1 MGRRT
6 GNLNRLLVIL
16 AALSLLLTLIGPSS
30 AQQAGPFVS
39 DDFSSGIDPVR
50 WTVIDP
56 LGDGTVTATG
66 QGTPD
71 ATADLTVPAGT
82 SHDPWGTN
90 RALRIVQNIN
100 DTDLDLRIKFDSTPD
115 SRYQTQGLL
124 IEQDADNWIRFDVHH
139 NGTQHRALAATT
151 TNGSTSARL
160 STGIVLIGP
169 TWLDISRVGDVWTY
183 AVSTDGIQFTT
194 IGTFEQP
201 LTATTVG
208 PFAANHDPN
217 PAHTAVIDWIQN
229 ADDPITDEDGSSGGG
244 DETPPTVS
252 DVQVVTEESTA
263 TITWT
268 TDEPATS
275 TLSWGTTPEYT
286 GGTVTSSTPVSAHR
300 VELEGLS
307 AGETYHYRIEVT
319 DEAGNV
325 ATTSDATFT
334 TAPPAGVVVS
344 DDFSSGI
351 DPDRW
356 TVIDPL
362 GDGTVTATGQGTPD
376 ATADLTVPAGTSH
389 DPWGT
394 NRALRIV
401 QNINDTDLDLRIKFD
416 STPDS
421 RYQTQGLL
429 IEQDADN
436 WIRFDVHHN
445 GTQHRALAA
454 TTTNGSTSARLSTGI
469 VLIGPTWLDIS
480 RVGDVWTYAV
490 STDGTQFTTIGTFEQ
505 PLTATTVGPFAA
517 NHHPNPAHTA
527 AIDWIQNADYPITD
541 EDGQA
546 PPPPLTTYTVAV
558 DVVGNGSVSSDPEG
572 PEHEEGTLVTLSA
585 YPDPGWQFD
594 GWSGDVDSSDNPLQ
608 VVADADLSLT
618 ATFAE
623 MPQTA
628 LVSDDFSDGLV
639 ADRWIVVDP
648 MGDGSVTTS
657 GQGTTS
663 AAIDL
668 AVPAGTSHDPW
679 GTNRAL
685 QLLQPIIDE
694 DLAVEIGF
702 LTVPSERYQVQGLM
716 VVEDDD
722 NWLRIDAVHVG
733 NKLRLFAGSTVDGR
747 SRTEL
752 KTNIEADGGM
762 WLQVRRAGDTWT
774 VDWSDDGATF
784 ERAGTFTHP
793 MFVTTIGP
801 FSANHTPNPA
811 FTAVV
816 DYVMNL
822 DAPLATEDGEPWN
835 SQPPDPDPDPEPEDS
850 PPTIT
855 AQPSDATVEAD
866 GTAEFS
872 VSVAGTPTPTVQWLR
887 DGVPIHGATDTA
899 LRVAAELEQH
909 GAVFVARASNS
920 LGTVDSEPA
929 VLHHG
934 EPTTAPWWSAEHD
947 FRVPLRATPGDAVTD
962 ALAVIELDLPAALA
976 AAHAADS
983 SVDVDGLR
991 LVEVDTDGLV
1001 LDEAVAFQLD
1011 ERDGP
1016 AAGELVVQLAG
1027 PTSAG
1032 TTRSFHLYVATGDSG
1047 LAPPDVPAVVTVAE
1061 ATDEGLPVLRT
1072 TTPTGEWVYQRDAG
1086 AFSSLLDTAGND
1098 WISWSTA
1105 AGAQGEYR
1113 GIPNLVYPA
1122 GSLHPGATNATSVV
1136 HGAGPLRATVE
1147 TVTDDGWSV
1156 RWDITG
1162 THAAMTVLEAPSSYW
1177 FLYQGTP
1184 GGTLEPH
1191 FDTVTRPGG
1200 VVTSADE
1207 AWTEDLS
1214 GVEHVVVTDGPTGRS
1229 LFVAGH
1235 ADDVHPDS
1243 YRQMADSMTVLGL
1256 GRDDLTRHLSG
1267 SGVQVSVGLVDGSTD
1282 VAIAAAVTPVTAT
1295 ADTPQ
1300 PRDASSLEQDPPGIS
1315 AVVVDP
1321 AETSVTVTWSTDE
1334 PASGI
1339 VSWGQAAAGD
1349 DGTVGD
1355 GAMVGDH
1362 LLTVTGLQ
1370 PGTTYHYTVGGRDA
1384 AGNSTVTAEAT
1395 FTTQGGVPDEGGPTI
1410 DVWYGDH
1417 QEVGRTGMTQV
1428 WTNVLGNV
1436 SDPDGVAS
1444 LTYTLDDGPA
1454 QPLSIGPDLR
1464 RLQHTGDFNVEIDN
1478 TVLTVGEHVVVLTAT
1493 DGVGSTSTRTVVI
1506 ERVVGATALPFV
1518 VGWDTTPA
1526 ISAVGHVVDGLWSTA
1541 GGVLRPSQLGY
1552 DRVVALGDTSWT
1564 NMDVVV
1570 PFTVHGLGPDSG
1582 TAQSGAP
1589 LVGIGLRW
1597 RGHSNNNGEQPSTG
1611 FWPIGA
1617 YTWFRWQNGGRI
1629 ELYASGGSPVD
1640 RQGATIEF
1648 GTTYMMHARA
1658 TTVGVD
1664 TTYQYSV
1671 WPQGDPEPPWQLEL
1685 TTSNGHLSG
1694 GVALIA
1700 HHTDVSFGTVTITD
1714 PGV

>member
-39 DDFSSGIDPVR
+39 DDFSSGIDPDR

-66 QGTPD
+66 QGTAD
-71 ATADLTVPAGT
+71 ATADLSVPAGT

-90 RALRIVQNIN
+90 RALRLVQHIA
-100 DTDLDLRIKFDSTPD
+100 DTDLDLRIKFDSTPSD
-115 SRYQTQGLL
+115 RYQTQGIL

-139 NGTQHRALAATT
+139 NGSQHRALAATT
-151 TNGSTSARL
+151 TNGTTSARL
-160 STGIVLIGP
+160 STGIVLTGP
-169 TWLDISRVGDVWTY
+169 TWLDISRTGDVWTY
-183 AVSTDGIQFTT
+183 AVSADGTEFTT
-194 IGTFEQP
+194 IGTFEQ
-201 LTATTVG
+201 AMAVTTVG
-208 PFAANHDPN
+208 PFAANHNPN
-217 PAHTAVIDWIQN
+217 PAHTASIDWIQN

-252 DVQVVTEESTA
+252 DVQVVTEEGTA

-286 GGTVTSSTPVSAHR
+286 GGTVTSSTPVTAHR
-300 VELEGLS
+300 VDLEGLS
-307 AGETYHYRIEVT
+307 AGETYHYRIEVA
-319 DEAGNV
+319 DEAGNGA
-325 ATTSDATFT
+325 ATADATFT
-334 TAPPAGVVVS
+334 MAPPVGVVVS

-362 GDGTVTATGQGTPD
+362 GDGTVTATGQGTAD
-376 ATADLTVPAGTSH
+376 ATADLSVPAGTSH

-394 NRALRIV
+394 NRALRLV
-401 QNINDTDLDLRIKFD
+401 QHIADTDLDLRIKFD
-416 STPDS
+416 STPSD

-429 IEQDADN
+429 VEQDADN

-454 TTTNGSTSARLSTGI
+454 TTTNGSTRTRLYTGI
-469 VLIGPTWLDIS
+469 SLSGPSWLDIS

-490 STDGTQFTTIGTFEQ
+490 STDGLQFTTIGSFEQ
-505 PLTATTVGPFAA
+505 ALTATTVGPFAA
-517 NHHPNPAHTA
+517 NHDPNPAHTA
-527 AIDWIQNADYPITD
+527 VVDWIQNADYPITD

-546 PPPPLTTYTVAV
+546 PPPPPITYTVAV
-558 DVVGNGSVSSDPEG
+558 DVSGNGSVSSDPEG

-594 GWSGDVDSSDNPLQ
+594 GWSGDVDSTDNPVQ
-608 VVADADLSLT
+608 VVADTDLSLI
-618 ATFAE
+618 ATFVE

-639 ADRWIVVDP
+639 ADRWVVVDP
-648 MGDGSVTTS
+648 LGDGSVTTS

-663 AAIDL
+663 AAVDL

-679 GTNRAL
+679 RTNRAL
-685 QLLQPIIDE
+685 QLLQPVTDD

-702 LTVPSERYQVQGLM
+702 LTVPSERYQVQGMM

-733 NKLRLFAGSTVDGR
+733 HELRLFAGSTVDGR

-752 KTNIEADGGM
+752 KADIVADGDM

-774 VDWSDDGATF
+774 VDWSDDGVSWDT
-784 ERAGTFTHP
+784 GGS
-793 MFVTTIGP
+793 FVHAMGVTSIGP

-835 SQPPDPDPDPEPEDS
+835 DQPPDPDPEPEDS
-850 PPTIT
+850 APVVTTQPT
-855 AQPSDATVEAD
+855 DATAD
-866 GTAEFS
+866 PGETATFS
-872 VSVAGTPTPTVQWLR
+872 VEVAGTPAPTVQWLR
-887 DGVPIHGATDTA
+887 DGVPIHGAMGSR
-899 LRVAAELEQH
+899 LRVAAELEQD

-920 LGTVDSEPA
+920 VGTVDSDPA

-934 EPTTAPWWSAEHD
+934 ETTTAPWWSADHD
-947 FRVPLRATPGDAVTD
+947 FRISLEATPEDDVVD
-962 ALAVIELDLPAALA
+962 ALVVVTLDLPADLA
-976 AAHAADS
+976 DANAADS

-1001 LDEAVAFQLD
+1001 LDEAVAFQFD
-1011 ERDGP
+1011 ELAGP

-1047 LAPPDVPAVVTVAE
+1047 LPPQDVPPVITVTE
-1061 ATDEGLPVLRT
+1061 TTDEGMAAVRLAT
-1072 TTPTGEWVYQRDAG
+1072 QTGEWFYQLDAG
-1086 AFSSLLDTAGND
+1086 AFSSLLDTDGND

-1105 AGAQGEYR
+1105 PGAQGEYR

-1162 THAAMTVLEAPSSYW
+1162 THAEMTVLEAPASYW

-1184 GGTLEPH
+1184 GGSLEPH
-1191 FDTVTRPGG
+1191 LDTVTRPGG

-1207 AWTEDLS
+1207 AWAEDLA

-1267 SGVQVSVGLVDGSTD
+1267 SGVQVSVGLVDGNAD
-1282 VAIAAAVTPVTAT
+1282 VAIAAAVTPVAAT
-1295 ADTPQ
+1295 ADPPQ

-1321 AETSVTVTWSTDE
+1321 AETSATVTWSTDE
-1334 PASGI
+1334 PASGV

-1384 AGNSTVTAEAT
+1384 AGNNAVTAETT
-1395 FTTQGGVPDEGGPTI
+1395 FTTPGGVPDEDGPTI

-1417 QEVGRTGMTQV
+1417 QEVGRTGSTQV

-1444 LTYTLDDGPA
+1444 LTYTLDGGLT

-1464 RLQHTGDFNVEIDN
+1464 RLQHPGDFNVEIDN
-1478 TVLTVGEHVVVLTAT
+1478 TALTLGEHVVVLTAT
-1493 DGVGSTSTRTVVI
+1493 DGVGATSTRTVVI
-1506 ERVVGATALPFV
+1506 ERVAGASTLPFV
-1518 VGWDTTPA
+1518 APWTAAAP
-1526 ISAVGHVVDGLWSTA
+1526 ISTVGHVVDGLWSTSA
-1541 GGVLRPSQLGY
+1541 GVLRPSQLGY

-1570 PFTVHGLGPDSG
+1570 PFVVHGLGPDSG
-1582 TAQSGAP
+1582 TPQSGAP
-1589 LVGIGLRW
+1589 LVGLGLRW
-1597 RGHSNNNGEQPSTG
+1597 RGHTNTRGEQPSKG

-1617 YTWFRWQNGGRI
+1617 YTWFRWQNDGRI

-1640 RQGATIEF
+1640 KQGATIEF

-1671 WPQGDPEPPWQLEL
+1671 WPQGEPEPPWQLEL
-1685 TTSNGHLSG
+1685 TTSNGHLAG

-1700 HHTDVSFGTVTITD
+1700 HHADVSFGTVTITD